1 MGGLPERRAQPP
13 VAAQRGL
20 PAVLG
25 VEEVWDWLGLP
36 AVGREALVPVAVAWR
51 ARLGRPA
58 LPAPEVAALE
68 PAGKTAGA
76 EV

>member
-13 VAAQRGL
+13 VAAQR
-20 PAVLG
+20 
-25 VEEVWDWLGLP
+25 GLP